1 MGIYCYWKKYAIV
14 ILGKYIGNCS
24 TEVNGKQASVILH
37 KFHGH
42 NNELVDLYV
51 SNKIQKTCADC
62 KPVNLCFY
70 KKRLALVKTTS
81 RWVPYTWLKYILS
94 ILIVTIITN

>member
-37 KFHGH
+37 NFHGH

-51 SNKIQKTCADC
+51 SNRI
-62 KPVNLCFY
+62 
-70 KKRLALVKTTS
+70 
-81 RWVPYTWLKYILS
+81 
-94 ILIVTIITN
+94 